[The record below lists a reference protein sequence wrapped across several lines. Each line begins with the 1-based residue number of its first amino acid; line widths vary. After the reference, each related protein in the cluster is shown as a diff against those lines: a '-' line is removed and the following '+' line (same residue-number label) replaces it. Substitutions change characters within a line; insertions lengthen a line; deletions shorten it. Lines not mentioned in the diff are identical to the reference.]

1 MVSVALA
8 LRLGLDCVAL
18 PLPLR
23 CCVGEML

>member
-8 LRLGLDCVAL
+8 LRLGLDWVAL

-23 CCVGEML
+23 SCVGEMV